1 MSVQVRLIL
10 SSENGRRSQPMRCKA
25 KGSCVY
31 LYLTPGWYVLCVIY
45 FWLLVIFA
53 FPVTIITRILVVQLT
68 VEKRS
73 NTNLV
78 QICQRSFTNA
88 AICLVKPLAI
98 YSMIDCE
105 SGDLPDRL
113 QL

>member
-1 MSVQVRLIL
+1 M
-10 SSENGRRSQPMRCKA
+10 
-25 KGSCVY
+25 
-31 LYLTPGWYVLCVIY
+31 LCVIY

-53 FPVTIITRILVVQLT
+53 FPVTIITRILVVHLT
-68 VEKRS
+68 VEKCS

>member
-1 MSVQVRLIL
+1 
-10 SSENGRRSQPMRCKA
+10 MRCKA
-25 KGSCVY
+25 KGSRVY
-31 LYLTPGWYVLCVIY
+31 LYLTPGRYVLCVIY